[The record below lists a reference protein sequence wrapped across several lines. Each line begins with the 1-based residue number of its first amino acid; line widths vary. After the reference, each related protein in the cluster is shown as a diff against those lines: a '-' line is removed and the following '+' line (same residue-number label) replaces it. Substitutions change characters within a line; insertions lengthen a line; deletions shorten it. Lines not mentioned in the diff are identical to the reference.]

1 MAPSRIATT
10 TSSHHQTWSSKLQPT
25 NWERSVGSP
34 SVQRGYEIGETNGHG
49 GEASDYEDAPNI
61 WAF

>member
-1 MAPSRIATT
+1 
-10 TSSHHQTWSSKLQPT
+10 
-25 NWERSVGSP
+25 VGSP

-61 WAF
+61 